1 MWDHRNHSPRRLAV
15 FAALI
20 LPILAPVA
28 KASPSSAFTDCN
40 QPASEPITWV
50 DLPGLQAFQAL
61 PAKDGCWIFV
71 SLATGHDEASDSDPA
86 GQIAVF
92 ARKAGRITLHR
103 VVHVGGNPN
112 GMALTHDGRM
122 LIVADGNRVAFL
134 DIARLI
140 SGRGNFVLGYW
151 NDGSDTPGRTY
162 VSVTSDDAYL
172 LVSDEQVGTISVINL
187 AKAEASHFS
196 ATAMVGRIP
205 VGNGP
210 IAVTLSRDGKYLY
223 STSQFMD
230 PSGDWPPE
238 CQPEWDPKA
247 PKNPQGAI
255 FVIDVRKAKA
265 DPAHAVVS
273 RVRAG
278 CTPVRLV
285 LSPKGDIA
293 YITARGENA
302 LFAFDTSK
310 LGRDP
315 TRSLIGKVSTG
326 STPIGIAVIDNGK
339 KIVVTNS
346 NRFGEKSSADQ
357 SLLVIDATRIG
368 TGGTAILGSIPAGSL
383 PREMAVNSDL
393 RTLFV
398 VNTNSKKLEVIDLAR
413 LPMRI
418 APPQPMIADINA
430 YYPDPSR
437 RAKDVGRVVVHFT
450 IGATG
455 VPEEPITI
463 DEQQSDAHPRLL
475 NATRQIFHKLQFETG
490 DAYKRDVTASVVFE
504 LAPCGSIPHANDVD
518 YRVNLCLT
526 LPPAIEGPH
535 PF

>member
-1 MWDHRNHSPRRLAV
+1 MRRLAV
-15 FAALI
+15 SAALI
-20 LPILAPVA
+20 LPVLASVA
-28 KASPSSAFTDCN
+28 KASPSSSPTECN
-40 QPASEPITWV
+40 QLAPEPISWV
-50 DLPGLQAFQAL
+50 DLPGPQAFQAL
-61 PAKDGCWIFV
+61 STKDGCWIFV

-92 ARKAGRITLHR
+92 ARKAGRIALRR
-103 VVHVGGNPN
+103 VVHVGGNPT

-122 LIVADGNRVAFL
+122 LIIADGNRVAFL

-140 SGRGNFVLGYW
+140 AGRGNFVLGFW
-151 NDGSDTPGRTY
+151 NDGSETPGRTY
-162 VSVTSDDAYL
+162 VSVTSDDVYL
-172 LVSDEQVGTISVINL
+172 FVSDEQVGTISVINL
-187 AKAEASHFS
+187 AKAKASHFA

-210 IAVTLSRDGKYLY
+210 IAVTLSRDEKYLY

-230 PSGDWPPE
+230 ASNDWPLE

-255 FVIDVRKAKA
+255 FVIDVPMAKA
-265 DPAHAVVS
+265 DPAHSVVS
-273 RVRAG
+273 IVRAG

-293 YITARGENA
+293 YVAARGENA
-302 LFAFDTSK
+302 LFAFDTGK

-315 TRSLIGKVSTG
+315 TRSLIGKISTG
-326 STPIGIAVIDNGK
+326 STPIGIAVIDGGRR
-339 KIVVTNS
+339 IVVTNS

-357 SLLVIDATRIG
+357 SLLVVDASRIG
-368 TGGTAILGSIPAGSL
+368 SADTAILGSIPAGSL
-383 PREMAVNSDL
+383 PREMALSSDQ

-398 VNTNSKKLEVIDLAR
+398 VNTNSKNLEVLDLAR
-413 LPMRI
+413 LTVRT
-418 APPQPMIADINA
+418 APPQPTIAGIND
-430 YYPDPSR
+430 YYPDASK

-450 IGATG
+450 IGASG

-463 DEQQSDAHPRLL
+463 DERQSDAHPRLQ
-475 NATRQIFHKLQFETG
+475 NATRQIFHKLQFEAG
-490 DAYKRDVTASVVFE
+490 DAYKRDLTASVVFE
-504 LAPCGSIPHANDVD
+504 LAPCGNISHANDVD
-518 YRVNLCLT
+518 YRVNLCLE
-526 LPPAIEGPH
+526 LPPQIEGPH